1 MTLELVLQWES
12 RGCYSRRGV
21 TEVKVRAVGI
31 ASATSKAG
39 RLIQVGL
46 ELGGNRMEVFGIV
59 ASVAIGVVGFLL

>member
-1 MTLELVLQWES
+1 
-12 RGCYSRRGV
+12 
-21 TEVKVRAVGI
+21 VKVRTVGI